1 MVPLQKLVYSFKSKA
16 TKVETLVTIT
26 LTKEGKSTRLTI
38 VHSGWDALPPGEQG
52 VADLFGD
59 GWGGS
64 LTKLEQQIP
73 ATGAPS

>member
-1 MVPLQKLVYSFKSKA
+1 
-16 TKVETLVTIT
+16 
-26 LTKEGKSTRLTI
+26 LTI

-64 LTKLEQQIP
+64 LTKLRQQIS
-73 ATGAPS
+73 ATGALP